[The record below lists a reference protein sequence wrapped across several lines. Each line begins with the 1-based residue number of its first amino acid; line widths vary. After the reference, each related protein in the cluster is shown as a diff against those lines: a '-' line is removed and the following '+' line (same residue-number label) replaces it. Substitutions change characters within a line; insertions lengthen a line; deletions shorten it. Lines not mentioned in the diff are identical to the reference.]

1 MRFPILFSQL
11 EEIYKK
17 YDKDFTSCHWQIT
30 CSKER
35 NNKNLSQLL
44 SDNALA
50 VFGYDNTLFIEVP
63 RYGID
68 VGVNTD
74 TYKHNK
80 LYYGDVS
87 DLKEKWRAFSG
98 EVIDELYMT
107 IYDKSGVPL
116 HKWEFHKCL
125 VRPAL
130 ERVFDLTNGSGNKEG
145 EYLYIP
151 ILIDKTKPEK
161 SISLTKEK
169 K

>member
-1 MRFPILFSQL
+1 MRFPILFDQL
-11 EEIYKK
+11 AEVYEK
-17 YDKDFTSCHWQIT
+17 YGNRFSSCHWQVT

-35 NNKNLSQLL
+35 NNKVLSQLL

-68 VGVNTD
+68 IGVNTD
-74 TYKHNK
+74 TYRHDR
-80 LYYGDVS
+80 LYYGNVS
-87 DLKEKWRAFSG
+87 DLKEKWKAFSG
-98 EVIDELYMT
+98 ESLEELCIT
-107 IYDKSGVPL
+107 IFDKSGVPL